1 MYIPE
6 AFREEDRDA
15 IDAMIHSCPL
25 ATLVTHSTQGLFATP
40 LPMIFAAGEGDHGV
54 LYGHIARANPQW
66 KEPSAEDALVL
77 FQGPNAYITPA
88 WYATKAETGKV
99 VPTWNYLA
107 VHAYGPVEFFHDPAT
122 LLDVVTKLTRHHEEA
137 RHHEAARPQSISQPG
152 PEPGPQL
159 PNQPWSVSD
168 APADYIQSQ
177 LRSIVGIRIPIRHL
191 EAKKKLSQNQPA
203 ANRAGVKQGLSQS
216 PSEQDR
222 NLAKIIPS

>member
-15 IDAMIHSCPL
+15 IAAMIRACPL
-25 ATLVTHSTQGLFATP
+25 AMLVTHSAEGLFATP
-40 LPMIFAAGEGDHGV
+40 MPLIFAAGEGEHGV

-66 KEPSAEDALVL
+66 KQPTAEDALVL
-77 FQGPNAYITPA
+77 FQGPNAYITPS

-99 VPTWNYLA
+99 VPTWNYIA
-107 VHAYGPVEFFHDPAT
+107 VHAYGPVEFYHHSED
-122 LLDVVTKLTRHHEEA
+122 LLGIVTKLTRQ
-137 RHHEAARPQSISQPG
+137 HEAGRP
-152 PEPGPQL
+152 
-159 PNQPWSVSD
+159 QPWSVRD
-168 APADYIQSQ
+168 APADYIQTQ
-177 LRSIVGIRIPIRHL
+177 LRSIVGLRIPIRRI

-222 NLAKIIPS
+222 HLAKIIPS

>member
-6 AFREEDRDA
+6 VFREEDRDA
-15 IDAMIHSCPL
+15 IAAMIHSCPL
-25 ATLVTHSTQGLFATP
+25 ATLVTHSADGLFATP
-40 LPMIFAAGEGDHGV
+40 LPMIYAASEGEHGV

-66 KEPSAEDALVL
+66 KEPANAVGPAEDALVL

-99 VPTWNYLA
+99 VPTWNYIA
-107 VHAYGPVEFFHDPAT
+107 VHAYGPVEFYHHPED
-122 LLDVVTKLTRHHEEA
+122 LLGIVTKLTRQ
-137 RHHEAARPQSISQPG
+137 HEAGRP
-152 PEPGPQL
+152 
-159 PNQPWSVSD
+159 QPWSVSD

-177 LRSIVGIRIPIRHL
+177 LRSIVGLRIPIRRI

-203 ANRAGVKQGLSQS
+203 ANRAGVKHGLSQS

-222 NLAKIIPS
+222 HIAKIIPL